1 VDILKGVEVLIGLA
15 VTMLIASTVVTAV
28 TQLFLSTTYARARH
42 LREGIQQLV
51 AQIDPE
57 LLAPQSRYLAERLLR
72 HPLVGRR
79 NTPVGWATGGIRNGL
94 RALKKPLRRLGFD
107 PNRGLPLPRQ
117 RGPGDALQREEIV
130 LFLLEWAAGEG
141 PLSRQDGELADA
153 APAVKGSLLR
163 NRETLRRALLHAG
176 IADPAGVAR
185 AVRLLSVQNESTSPK
200 EPAQQWR
207 VQAFGQIAPNDL
219 VAKVFGSFDNTTA
232 RMTET
237 FGLEAK
243 VASSII
249 ALGLCLAIQLD
260 SVGLLRR
267 LSRDDS
273 LRASLVAQAE
283 KAVKQSEEEMTPLGA
298 AATKPP
304 SDSGTSPEEQQ
315 QRAIDARNRARAAL
329 EVLQDPRLAVVPDHF
344 VWDAV
349 AQAELRTERLKATA
363 GTSSPERSLV
373 VGEQSYPLVLAKDV
387 VPTTEQ
393 LEDAVRR
400 TGALVDVYPV
410 SGGLLLVARSTAIAA
425 IDVTQDG
432 KPMGFDCSRR
442 LDKKGLAARLPGLLF
457 SWILLSLGAPFW
469 YDALKKLLGFRSLLL
484 YKDDEERKARAE
496 EQPKADAA
504 APSPV
509 PVRTLAPPPLEGT
522 PGVVSTVAEA
532 RLRFGYPSTSA
543 SGVRLLPSGTIV
555 SVAGSVKGEP
565 VTDSAGTPNDR
576 WYQTL
581 DGEYLWAGATDTPR
595 P

>member
-1 VDILKGVEVLIGLA
+1 VDILKGVEVLVGLA
-15 VTMLIASTVVTAV
+15 VTMLLASTVVTGV

-57 LLAPQSRYLAERLLR
+57 RLAPQGRYLAERLLR

-79 NTPVGWATGGIRNGL
+79 NTPFGWMTGAIRNWL
-94 RALKKPLRRLGFD
+94 RAKKWRLRKLGFD

-117 RGPGDALQREEIV
+117 RGPGEALQREEIV

-141 PLSRQDGELADA
+141 PLSRQDAELAEMS
-153 APAVKGSLLR
+153 PAVEGWLGR

-176 IADPAGVAR
+176 IDDPAGIAR
-185 AVRLLSVQNESTSPK
+185 AVRLLAVQNESTNPK
-200 EPAQQWR
+200 QPAQQWR
-207 VQAFGQIAPNDL
+207 AQAFGQIAPNDL
-219 VAKVFGSFDNTTA
+219 VAKVFGTFDNTTA
-232 RMTET
+232 RMTES

-243 VASSII
+243 VASSIV

-260 SVGLLRR
+260 SVALLRR

-273 LRASLVAQAE
+273 FRASLVDQAE
-283 KAVKQSEEEMTPLGA
+283 KAIKQYEEST
-298 AATKPP
+298 
-304 SDSGTSPEEQQ
+304 SDKGTSANEQ
-315 QRAIDARNRARAAL
+315 QRATEARNQARAAL
-329 EVLQDPRLAVVPDHF
+329 EVLQDPKLAVVPDHF

-349 AQAELRTERLKATA
+349 AQAKLRAERLKT
-363 GTSSPERSLV
+363 TTEPPSPDRALV

-387 VPTTEQ
+387 GPTTSQ
-393 LEDAVRR
+393 LEAAVRR
-400 TGALVDVYPV
+400 TGAPVDVYPV
-410 SGGLLLVARSTAIAA
+410 PGGLLLVARSRAVGV
-425 IDVTQDG
+425 IDVAESG
-432 KPMGFDCSRR
+432 KPLGFALGRQRDWS
-442 LDKKGLAARLPGLLF
+442 GLWAKLPGLLF

-484 YKDDEERKARAE
+484 YKDDEERKQRAE
-496 EQPKADAA
+496 EQPKAEAA
-504 APSPV
+504 VPSPV
-509 PVRTLAPPPLEGT
+509 PGRHLAPPPLEGA
-522 PGVVSTVAEA
+522 PGVVSTVVES

-543 SGVRLLPSGTIV
+543 GAVRLLPSGALV
-555 SVAGSVKGEP
+555 SVAGAVKGEP
-565 VTDSAGTPNDR
+565 VTDSGGTPNDR